1 MNINWES
8 ELAELLN
15 RLSTSQQQLLS
26 LLATKHDLLLSRD
39 HDGLAQLA
47 PKEQELCDELQ
58 SCHTRRHELL
68 EQAAQAGLPSD
79 SIQSLSEALPEE
91 EANTLR
97 KPVQESLER
106 SRLLRHQSIS
116 QWVVVQRTLLH
127 LSHLLEIFA
136 TGGQT
141 QPTYRKG
148 GSTESS
154 GALMDQAV

>member
-1 MNINWES
+1 MEINWEA
-8 ELAELLN
+8 ELADLLN

-26 LLATKHDLLLSRD
+26 LLSTKHDLLMRRD
-39 HDGLAQLA
+39 HDGLADLA
-47 PKEQELCDELQ
+47 SKEEEFCAELQ
-58 SCHTRRHELL
+58 ACHQRRQKLL
-68 EQAAQAGLPSD
+68 EQAALAGLPSD
-79 SIQSLSEALPEE
+79 SIQSLSESLPEE
-91 EANTLR
+91 DAKTLR
-97 KPVQESLER
+97 TPLEESIER

-148 GSTESS
+148 GATESS
-154 GALMDQAV
+154 GALMDQAI